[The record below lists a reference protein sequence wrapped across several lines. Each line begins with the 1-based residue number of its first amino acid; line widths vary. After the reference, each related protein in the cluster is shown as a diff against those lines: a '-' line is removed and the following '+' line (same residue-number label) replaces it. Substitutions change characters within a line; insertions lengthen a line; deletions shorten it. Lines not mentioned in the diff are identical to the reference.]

1 MARGVQNHSGGA
13 YDASAQQ
20 DLIDGDGFQGPITVL
35 SGSADVINPHVSGN
49 YIVNTAGVD
58 AMVLGAPTAGV
69 DDNLSIA
76 IWSNTANAHT
86 LTSTGNLLTG
96 TSGKTGVLTFAGTAG
111 SGVSLRAYGGKWMV
125 VGAQTLT
132 YTS

>member
-1 MARGVQNHSGGA
+1 MARGLQNHGGGA

-20 DLIDGDGFQGPITVL
+20 DMIDGDGFQGPITVL
-35 SGSADVINPHVSGN
+35 SGSADVINPHVAGN
-49 YIVNTAGVD
+49 YVVNTAGVD
-58 AMVLGAPTAGV
+58 GIVLGAPTAGV

-86 LTSTGNLLTG
+86 VTSTGNLLTG
-96 TSGKTGVLTFAGTAG
+96 TSGKTGVLTFAGVAG

-125 VGAQTLT
+125 IGAQTIT